1 MEFDLDKDEPILLA
15 GVDGSQISAWIPD
28 PMKRLTTWLYV
39 VAMALLIG
47 YLASPYVSL
56 IGFYF
61 ALKGA
66 DEAAIRE
73 RVNWESLHQG
83 ISDDINQFASA
94 RAGELL
100 SGIAGMGDKN
110 VKVSLTWSSSTLGDE
125 VANIL
130 ATPKGLIALFDNSE
144 EFRCILR
151 GLTVGDKSL
160 SPGKCMEDAP
170 VSEDKT
176 RPYKLQ
182 GPNIRRWFQKLNYAF
197 LTDPFA
203 FRLDVLHENM
213 RVVLLLERQGMG
225 WVVTRLFIPF
235 KDILGQ

>member
-1 MEFDLDKDEPILLA
+1 MN
-15 GVDGSQISAWIPD
+15 
-28 PMKRLTTWLYV
+28 RLTKSLYF
-39 VAMALLIG
+39 VATVLVIA

-56 IGFYF
+56 FGFYF

-66 DEAAIRE
+66 DQAAIRE
-73 RVNWESLHQG
+73 RVNWESLRQG
-83 ISDDINQFASA
+83 IRDDINQFANA
-94 RAGELL
+94 RAGDLL

-110 VKVSLTWSSSTLGDE
+110 VKVSLSWSSLPLANE

-130 ATPKGLIALFDNSE
+130 ATPKGLIALFDNSK
-144 EFRCILR
+144 EFQCILR
-151 GLTVGDKSL
+151 GLSVGDKSP
-160 SPGKCMEDAP
+160 SPGKCLEDAP

-176 RPYKLQ
+176 RPYQLQ
-182 GPNIRRWFQKLNYAF
+182 GPNLSRWFQKLNYAF
-197 LTDPFA
+197 LTDPFT

-235 KDILGQ
+235 KDILGQS